1 MATGDTNRGLQNIK
15 FDKNSHQISFG
26 DTNTR
31 IPVRDFL
38 EYLREQGVEERDVLP
53 VWQSGASKN
62 RGVESTG
69 RSGSNF

>member
-15 FDKNSHQISFG
+15 FDKNNHQISLV

-31 IPVRDFL
+31 IPVRDFF
-38 EYLREQGVEERDVLP
+38 EYLREQGVEERDVLT
-53 VWQSGASKN
+53 VWQSGANKN
-62 RGVESTG
+62 RGESTG